1 MFTYLSSPLSVLD
14 LAALT
19 CNEMIFKVRLQF
31 LCFTW
36 HLPRH
41 LPNWQKSLNK
51 SILLPA
57 VAVLSLSECK
67 ILVSN
72 TATNFPLY
80 PSSSWSKIQ
89 LIRMDKFE
97 ENLNFKLKE
106 MKICVWQAITF
117 QSMIPVNLE
126 LVNQLWLPN
135 IFIYNLK
142 TFKVIFGVWN
152 QFKKILTVDTNNIHL
167 RPAELS
173 EIACQNYFVNTKILF
188 HALNKIFL
196 FRKYKIYA
204 NRFIRPFLFWVPK
217 EYTYCRKIQS
227 WIILE
232 YFKTALI
239 CRWWRCCL
247 NTRGCGSPEIRRSCT
262 LRPPTSTSS
271 VPWDSIT
278 SLSIPR

>member
-1 MFTYLSSPLSVLD
+1 MYKF
-14 LAALT
+14 
-19 CNEMIFKVRLQF
+19 
-31 LCFTW
+31 
-36 HLPRH
+36 
-41 LPNWQKSLNK
+41 NK
-51 SILLPA
+51 GFFYDP
-57 VAVLSLSECK
+57 VVC
-67 ILVSN
+67 VDVF
-72 TATNFPLY
+72 FP
-80 PSSSWSKIQ
+80 
-89 LIRMDKFE
+89 
-97 ENLNFKLKE
+97 NFKIILKYL
-106 MKICVWQAITF
+106 
-117 QSMIPVNLE
+117 N
-126 LVNQLWLPN
+126 
-135 IFIYNLK
+135 Y
-142 TFKVIFGVWN
+142 
-152 QFKKILTVDTNNIHL
+152 DTNALHL
-167 RPAELS
+167 HPE
-173 EIACQNYFVNTKILF
+173 E
-188 HALNKIFL
+188 NKIFL